1 VAAEAGDEA
10 AWRELVARFE
20 SPPGPGPSPAPWPSA
35 EDLPGAAPRD
45 GGLPSAAPRDGGL
58 PGRAGGQPGPDGP
71 GCGLAEAGLPP
82 SRVIRPAADEEHYVP
97 PVPPPLPRLDPA
109 SLAAWT
115 ALLGG
120 PVYLL
125 VAVSAGWQ
133 VPGLAAFG
141 AVAAFVGGFA
151 AIVMRLGDSPPGDG
165 GPDDGAV
172 V

>member
-1 VAAEAGDEA
+1 VPRPGTAACPVPRRGTA
-10 AWRELVARFE
+10 ACPV
-20 SPPGPGPSPAPWPSA
+20 
-35 EDLPGAAPRD
+35 
-45 GGLPSAAPRDGGL
+45 
-58 PGRAGGQPGPDGP
+58 
-71 GCGLAEAGLPP
+71 EAGLPP

>member
-20 SPPGPGPSPAPWPSA
+20 SPPEAGPSPAPWPSA
-35 EDLPGAAPRD
+35 EDLPGAAPRK
-45 GGLPSAAPRDGGL
+45 GGL
-58 PGRAGGQPGPDGP
+58 PGRADSQLGP
-71 GCGLAEAGLPP
+71 GGPSCGLAASGLPP
-82 SRVIRPAADEEHYVP
+82 PRVIRPAADEEHYVP

-133 VPGLAAFG
+133 VPALAAFG

-151 AIVMRLGDSPPGDG
+151 AIVMRLGDRPPGDG